1 MDKAILGSIDIALTK
16 AKTSILFNG
25 PSENLWEFCRPG
37 GPAPA
42 TEYTNGGLIPYTG
55 GIAINDPEGTLV
67 GAIGVSGGRSN
78 TMSEVK
84 LGGRFTLPG
93 TSLTV
98 QRIGYGAMQLA
109 GPGVWGPP
117 KDPDGAVAV
126 LREAV
131 AAGVNHI
138 DTSDYYGPHVT
149 NQIIRQALHPYPAGL
164 VIVSKLGAR
173 RPPDTSWQ
181 LAISREDLTAGVHDN
196 LRNLG
201 LDALD
206 IANYRVMGSGHGL
219 EEGSIAEQVT
229 VLTDLRRKGLI
240 RHIGLSN
247 VTAAQVAE
255 AQAITDIV
263 CVQNNYNLAYRHDDA
278 LIDDLARQG
287 IAYVPFF
294 PLGGFTPLQSST
306 LSDVAGRLRATPMQV
321 ALAWLLHR
329 SPNILLIP
337 GTSSVAH
344 LRENLAA
351 GQLTL
356 SSETMAELDGI
367 AAAAVAV
374 EH

>member
-1 MDKAILGSIDIALTK
+1 MKA
-16 AKTSILFNG
+16 
-25 PSENLWEFCRPG
+25 
-37 GPAPA
+37 
-42 TEYTNGGLIPYTG
+42 
-55 GIAINDPEGTLV
+55 
-67 GAIGVSGGRSN
+67 SN
-78 TMSEVK
+78 TMNK
-84 LGGRFTLPG
+84 TPLGGQFRFPG

-98 QRIGYGAMQLA
+98 QRMGYGAMQLA
-109 GPGVWGPP
+109 GPGVYGPP
-117 KDPDGAVAV
+117 KDPEAAVAI

-131 AAGVNHI
+131 AVGVNHI
-138 DTSDYYGPHVT
+138 DTSDFYGPHVT

-164 VIVSKLGAR
+164 VICTKLGAR
-173 RPPDTSWQ
+173 RPADKSWQ
-181 LAISREDLTAGVHDN
+181 PAISPQDLANGVHDN

-206 IANYRVMGSGHGL
+206 IVNYRAMGAIHGPA
-219 EEGSIAEQVT
+219 EGSIAEQVT
-229 VLTDLRRKGLI
+229 VLADLQRKGLI
-240 RHIGLSN
+240 RHVGLSN
-247 VTAAQVAE
+247 VTATQLAE

-263 CVQNNYNLAYRHDDA
+263 CIQNNYNLAYRHDDA

-306 LSDVAGRLRATPMQV
+306 LSMVANRLGASPMQV

-351 GQLTL
+351 AQLALSPETL
-356 SSETMAELDGI
+356 TELDGI
-367 AAAAVAV
+367 AAATATAK
-374 EH
+374 H

>member
-1 MDKAILGSIDIALTK
+1 
-16 AKTSILFNG
+16 
-25 PSENLWEFCRPG
+25 
-37 GPAPA
+37 
-42 TEYTNGGLIPYTG
+42 
-55 GIAINDPEGTLV
+55 
-67 GAIGVSGGRSN
+67 
-78 TMSEVK
+78 MSESK
-84 LGGRFTLPG
+84 LGGRFTFPG

-98 QRIGYGAMQLA
+98 QRMGYGAMQLA

-117 KDPDGAVAV
+117 KDPDAAVAV

-138 DTSDYYGPHVT
+138 DTSDFYGPHVT

-164 VIVSKLGAR
+164 VIVTKLGAR
-173 RPPDTSWQ
+173 RPPDKSWQ
-181 LAISREDLTAGVHDN
+181 LAISPEDLTAGVHDN

-206 IANYRVMGSGHGL
+206 IVNYRVMGSGHGL

-229 VLTDLRRKGLI
+229 VLADLRRKGLI
-240 RHIGLSN
+240 RQIGLSN

-263 CVQNNYNLAYRHDDA
+263 CVQNNYNVVYREDDA

-306 LSDVAGRLRATPMQV
+306 LSEAAGRLGATPMQV

-337 GTSSVAH
+337 GTSSVPH

-351 GQLTL
+351 GQLIL
-356 SSETMAELDGI
+356 SPQSLAELDGI
-367 AAAAVAV
+367 AALPMGMK
-374 EH
+374 H